1 MTVTAIKMA
10 DGTEVDASDA
20 VCEGCGSTLADHS
33 CGGSGSG
40 GSVTYSRSGAGTKRK
55 PAASK
60 PRCPHCAGV
69 MHFNMGQ
76 SAINGECINR
86 QYAVDTGEITD
97 PVEQKPGILTA
108 ERWIEIGN
116 WLMGLSD
123 PITYGNMVSAA
134 GGSGTYSGGRV
145 KTGRKK
151 KAVAAAPGSRIEDMA
166 EGEVIEGETPAAKP
180 KKGRKSKGLKV
191 SKLTVSE
198 DGTAEIE
205 AVDLEDAVAEATNG
219 HDEAVVEAPAADE
232 EPVVVAAESDEAA
245 RAERAARRAARK
257 AEQAA
262 KLAKI

>member
-1 MTVTAIKMA
+1 
-10 DGTEVDASDA
+10 
-20 VCEGCGSTLADHS
+20 
-33 CGGSGSG
+33 
-40 GSVTYSRSGAGTKRK
+40 
-55 PAASK
+55 
-60 PRCPHCAGV
+60 

-86 QYAVDTGEITD
+86 QYATDTGEITD
-97 PVEQKPGILTA
+97 PVTEKPGVLTA
-108 ERWIEIGN
+108 ERWIEVGN

-123 PITYGNMVSAA
+123 PITYGNMLTAA

-166 EGEVIEGETPAAKP
+166 EGEVIESEGETPAPKAK
-180 KKGRKSKGLKV
+180 KGKGRSKGRKLSQLIV
-191 SKLTVSE
+191 E
-198 DGTAEIE
+198 ADGTARVET
-205 AVDLEDAVAEATNG
+205 VDIEDAVAEATNG
-219 HDEAVVEAPAADE
+219 HDEAVVEAPTEE

-262 KLAKI
+262 KLARI

>member
-1 MTVTAIKMA
+1 MTVSAIKMA

-20 VCEGCGSTLADHS
+20 VCAGCGSTLENHS

-40 GSVTYSRSGAGTKRK
+40 GSVTYSRSGKGTKRT
-55 PAASK
+55 PAAAK

-86 QYAVDTGEITD
+86 QYSVDVGEITD
-97 PVEQKPGILTA
+97 PVTEKPGVLTA
-108 ERWIEIGN
+108 ERWIEVGN

-134 GGSGTYSGGRV
+134 GGAGTYSSLRP

-166 EGEVIEGETPAAKP
+166 EGEVIEPADGGLVPQP
-180 KKGRKSKGLKV
+180 KKGKGRKSKI
-191 SKLTVSE
+191 SKITVNG
-198 DGTAEIE
+198 DDLVIE
-205 AVDLEDAVAEATNG
+205 ENAVAEATNG
-219 HDEAVVEAPAADE
+219 YDEAVVEAPTEEEAVVIAAAPD
-232 EPVVVAAESDEAA
+232 DDAA